1 MNRFWSN
8 VEGYNGP
15 MLILVA
21 ASLGDVHDD
30 NGTVRRW
37 ILGILTH
44 QAFENRDTFYG
55 SSGNLYA
62 ISPVF
67 NAFPSSGM

>member
-1 MNRFWSN
+1 
-8 VEGYNGP
+8 

-30 NGTVRRW
+30 NGKW
-37 ILGILTH
+37 ILGVLTH

-55 SSGNLYA
+55 SSGSLYA
-62 ISPVF
+62 LSPVF
-67 NAFPSSGM
+67 NVFPSSGM